1 MNKPIYEKHFS
12 RSFCLAIIETW
23 CKGESTD
30 PRQWTEKQQP
40 RKPFLVFER
49 KDSSVDCYYDPEGI
63 VWIKNELRNKLETD
77 NNFIE
82 KVKEE
87 LSKRISNL
95 SIYFEKS
102 TPLNLGE
109 LKGFVIKLRNAWV
122 WFEAFWWLIY
132 LLEDENK
139 LEELN
144 KLLKFRKESEE
155 FVPKSDVII
164 RKSIKNIF
172 PNLDEKYFDVIL
184 LKEIFSEQIPN
195 NEILERRLNHYF
207 YTYKTLFENINQKD
221 LEKKYN
227 INLETVKINKDITQ
241 LKGDSV
247 YPGKVVGKV
256 RKIMSVND
264 VHLLKEGEILVSSM
278 TMPDFIVAM
287 DKAKAFVTDEGGIL
301 CHVAIVAR
309 EMKKPCVIGTK
320 VATKVL
326 NDGDL
331 IEVDADKGVIKI
343 LERI

>member
-1 MNKPIYEKHFS
+1 M
-12 RSFCLAIIETW
+12 
-23 CKGESTD
+23 
-30 PRQWTEKQQP
+30 
-40 RKPFLVFER
+40 
-49 KDSSVDCYYDPEGI
+49 
-63 VWIKNELRNKLETD
+63 
-77 NNFIE
+77 
-82 KVKEE
+82 
-87 LSKRISNL
+87 
-95 SIYFEKS
+95 
-102 TPLNLGE
+102 
-109 LKGFVIKLRNAWV
+109 
-122 WFEAFWWLIY
+122 
-132 LLEDENK
+132 
-139 LEELN
+139 
-144 KLLKFRKESEE
+144 
-155 FVPKSDVII
+155 
-164 RKSIKNIF
+164 
-172 PNLDEKYFDVIL
+172 
-184 LKEIFSEQIPN
+184 
-195 NEILERRLNHYF
+195 
-207 YTYKTLFENINQKD
+207 FENINQKD